1 MLAQT
6 TVSVLIQGPTHRIA
20 LQSIGKDG
28 RQAGDLPT
36 IWGADGFVGY
46 TDPAAAVAEVEEGV
60 YQVNTSW
67 IDAAGDGQE
76 LRHAVIPE
84 VKVTR
89 DMTVT
94 LDARDTVPVEIR
106 TPRPAEQRGILSYQ
120 TYRERS
126 GAGG

>member
-20 LQSIGKDG
+20 LKSIGKDG

-46 TDPAAAVAEVEEGV
+46 TDPAAAVAEVEEGI

-76 LRHAVIPE
+76 LRHTVIPE

>member
-20 LQSIGKDG
+20 LKSIGKDG

-60 YQVNTSW
+60 
-67 IDAAGDGQE
+67 
-76 LRHAVIPE
+76 
-84 VKVTR
+84 
-89 DMTVT
+89 
-94 LDARDTVPVEIR
+94 
-106 TPRPAEQRGILSYQ
+106 
-120 TYRERS
+120 
-126 GAGG
+126 